1 MCNNTQGNLHVIS
14 WNVNSWTSEN
24 SKPWEQC
31 IKKLNP
37 DIILVIETKL
47 KQGQTISLEGYVLE
61 IQLKTAKC
69 GSGGAGIFVK
79 VDLPK
84 EYELRE
90 LDINMEGL
98 YFVSFIIVQLD
109 IILVLCPCYLPPE
122 NSSWA
127 IDSDLFF
134 NHFLW

>member
-47 KQGQTISLEGYVLE
+47 KQGQTISLEGYVLVWT
-61 IQLKTAKC
+61 K
-69 GSGGAGIFVK
+69 
-79 VDLPK
+79 
-84 EYELRE
+84 
-90 LDINMEGL
+90 
-98 YFVSFIIVQLD
+98 
-109 IILVLCPCYLPPE
+109 
-122 NSSWA
+122 
-127 IDSDLFF
+127 
-134 NHFLW
+134 